1 MDARLQDLVADDFRL
16 NGDAIRDDLKLDQ
29 TEIWDFLR
37 QMEFVLSIERVFQ
50 VQLSSEEIFTMRHLG
65 EVQRILRAKG
75 AIT

>member
-1 MDARLQDLVADDFRL
+1 MDARLQDLVADVFRL
-16 NGDAIRDDLKLDQ
+16 RKDAIREDLKLDQ
-29 TEIWDFLR
+29 IEIWDSLR

-50 VQLSSEEIFTMRHLG
+50 VQLSSEEIFALRHLG